1 MSNGTK
7 PVDALRFPA
16 ILYHRE
22 HTWLQAD
29 GDAARVGISDYA
41 QDELGDI
48 IFFELPAVGQR
59 FAAGQS
65 FGSVESVKVV
75 STLYMP
81 VGGEVLAVNDA
92 LADTPELAN
101 RDPYGDGWIIA
112 VKPDGPGRGGLL
124 TSREYREYLKTL
136 K

>member
-1 MSNGTK
+1 MSDKK
-7 PVDALRFPA
+7 PVQELNFPA

-22 HTWLQAD
+22 HTWLRTE
-29 GDAARVGISDYA
+29 GDTAVVGISDYA

-48 IFFELPAVGQR
+48 IFFELPSVGQR

-81 VGGEVLAVNDA
+81 VGGEVVAVNDA
-92 LADTPELAN
+92 LADTPELTN

-112 VKPDGPGRGGLL
+112 VKPDNYDRGCLL
-124 TSREYREYLKTL
+124 TSEDYVKYLKTL